1 MVNKLLTYGKN
12 KLNVRGGRLHRK
24 HHIHDI
30 GHHTTTMNM
39 HGGSI
44 VSNYIKPRLHGFQ
57 KKLVSL

>member
-1 MVNKLLTYGKN
+1 MYGKN
-12 KLNVRGGRLHRK
+12 KLKIRGGKLHRK